1 MREWQQT
8 RYRDIVLPDAVFYE
22 TIWAVRD
29 LERMEEQVKE
39 LTREIN
45 SGGLRANRMMREGA
59 RNYDQVRPTEELAVR
74 KAALESRIRGIRDA
88 LEQVPEPYRAEV
100 MENIVHR
107 TKLTDHPGKVWR
119 IWKQRF
125 LFQAARNLCVIRP
138 EDRPDSG
145 RRGTMSRG
153 CRSSFLFQEGGEEM
167 DRGRRLFGVL
177 LIALSVLLL
186 ISWERWGRSRFV
198 YDDVLVLRENV
209 QKGSVITERMLTT
222 MRMEHAGREVLGPAD
237 RKWLIGKAS
246 SQFVH
251 SRAPLYRPYFEK
263 NEYIT
268 GRNLDRYTLK
278 IPENWVE
285 SSPFSLRRGDRAI
298 FWSGGTRIT
307 SAPVAATDE
316 QGKTF
321 EVVVSREQTARL
333 GRLAETGGKF
343 VISRSR

>member
-88 LEQVPEPYRAEV
+88 LEQVPEPYRAVV

-125 LFQAARNLCVIRP
+125 LFQAARNLC
-138 EDRPDSG
+138 
-145 RRGTMSRG
+145 
-153 CRSSFLFQEGGEEM
+153 
-167 DRGRRLFGVL
+167 L
-177 LIALSVLLL
+177 L
-186 ISWERWGRSRFV
+186 
-198 YDDVLVLRENV
+198 
-209 QKGSVITERMLTT
+209 
-222 MRMEHAGREVLGPAD
+222 
-237 RKWLIGKAS
+237 
-246 SQFVH
+246 
-251 SRAPLYRPYFEK
+251 
-263 NEYIT
+263 
-268 GRNLDRYTLK
+268 
-278 IPENWVE
+278 
-285 SSPFSLRRGDRAI
+285 
-298 FWSGGTRIT
+298 
-307 SAPVAATDE
+307 
-316 QGKTF
+316 
-321 EVVVSREQTARL
+321 
-333 GRLAETGGKF
+333 
-343 VISRSR
+343 

>member
-1 MREWQQT
+1 
-8 RYRDIVLPDAVFYE
+8 
-22 TIWAVRD
+22 
-29 LERMEEQVKE
+29 
-39 LTREIN
+39 
-45 SGGLRANRMMREGA
+45 
-59 RNYDQVRPTEELAVR
+59 
-74 KAALESRIRGIRDA
+74 
-88 LEQVPEPYRAEV
+88 
-100 MENIVHR
+100 
-107 TKLTDHPGKVWR
+107 
-119 IWKQRF
+119 
-125 LFQAARNLCVIRP
+125 
-138 EDRPDSG
+138 
-145 RRGTMSRG
+145 
-153 CRSSFLFQEGGEEM
+153 M

-186 ISWERWGRSRFV
+186 ISWERGGRSRFG
-198 YDDVLVLRENV
+198 YEDVLVLRENV

-268 GRNLDRYTLK
+268 GRDLDRYTLK

-343 VISRSR
+343 VISCSR